1 MHLVRKYLNS
11 KSKEIRGGQ
20 KGKGI
25 SFPAALKDKISM
37 N

>member
-1 MHLVRKYLNS
+1 VRKYLNS

-20 KGKGI
+20 KGKAI